1 MYKIAVMPGD
11 GIGSEVIAEAIKVL
25 NATEL
30 EYEQIKCDIGGTA
43 YLKNGNP
50 LPKESIQACEDADA
64 VLLGAVG
71 HDTVSYDIPRKVLIY
86 LRVEKNA
93 YANIRPF
100 KTYLHNKKT
109 DHTPIDITIIRDN
122 AEGFSLQH
130 PGMLG
135 KTLGTDRRIITEN
148 GATRIIEYAIKYAT
162 QHLRKKITCIDQS
175 NWLYSDKLFR
185 ETFIK
190 IAENHPTLENDT
202 MHVDVAAMSI
212 SAHPQKFDVIVTPDI
227 YGDILSGI
235 IISKI
240 GGIGMPPSASIGD
253 DFAYFEPI
261 HGPAWDIAEKNTAN
275 PIASILSTKLMLEY
289 LQETE
294 KAQQIEKAVTNVL
307 KQGTIRTFDLG
318 GTSTTSEMGDAIAQE
333 VRSISKKRK

>member
-11 GIGSEVIAEAIKVL
+11 GIGSEVVTEAIKVL
-25 NATEL
+25 EATEL
-30 EYEQIKCDIGGTA
+30 EYEQIQCDIGGTA

-64 VLLGAVG
+64 ILFGAVG

-100 KTYLHNKKT
+100 KTYLDKNT
-109 DHTPIDITIIRDN
+109 DNTPIDITIIRDN

-135 KTLGTDRRIITEN
+135 KTLGTDRRVITED
-148 GATRIIEYAIKYAT
+148 GATRIIDYAYKYAKDNN
-162 QHLRKKITCIDQS
+162 RKKITCIDQS

-185 ETFIK
+185 ETYEK
-190 IAENHPTLENDT
+190 IAENHPNIPSDV
-202 MHVDVAAMSI
+202 MHVDVAAMKI

-253 DFAYFEPI
+253 SFAYFEPI
-261 HGPAWDIAEKNTAN
+261 HGPAWDIAGQNKAN
-275 PIASILSTKLMLEY
+275 PVASILSTKLMLEY
-289 LQETE
+289 IQEPE
-294 KAQQIEKAVTNVL
+294 KAQLIEEAVVNVL
-307 KQGTIRTFDLG
+307 KQGTALTFDLG
-318 GTSTTSEMGDAIAQE
+318 GTSATTDMGDAIAKE
-333 VRSISKKRK
+333 VKSIINTHK

>member
-11 GIGSEVIAEAIKVL
+11 GIGSEVIAEALKVL

-30 EYEQIKCDIGGTA
+30 EHEQIQCDIGGTA

-100 KTYLHNKKT
+100 KTYLNKKA
-109 DHTPIDITIIRDN
+109 DDTPIDITIIRDN

-148 GATRIIEYAIKYAT
+148 GATRIIEYAYHYAV
-162 QHLRKKITCIDQS
+162 QHNRKKITCIDQS

-185 ETFIK
+185 ETFEK
-190 IAENHPTLENDT
+190 IAENYPDFENDV
-202 MHVDVAAMSI
+202 MHVDVAAMNI
-212 SAHPQKFDVIVTPDI
+212 SAHPEKFDVIVTPDL

-235 IISKI
+235 IVSKI
-240 GGIGMPPSASIGD
+240 GGIGIPPSACIGD

-261 HGPAWDIAEKNTAN
+261 HGPAWDIAGDGIAN
-275 PIASILSTKLMLEY
+275 PTASILSVKLMLEY

-294 KAQQIEKAVTNVL
+294 KAQQIEKAVTKVL
-307 KQGTIRTFDLG
+307 KQGTTRTFDLG

-333 VRSISKKRK
+333 VKSINKKHK

>member
-1 MYKIAVMPGD
+1 MYKIAVLPGD
-11 GIGSEVIAEAIKVL
+11 GIGSEVVAEALKVL

-30 EYEQIKCDIGGTA
+30 KYEPIKCDIGGTA

-100 KTYLHNKKT
+100 KTYLNREPN
-109 DHTPIDITIIRDN
+109 DPPIDITIIRDN

-148 GATRIIEYAIKYAT
+148 GATKIIEYAYKYAT
-162 QHLRKKITCIDQS
+162 QHNRNKITCIDQS

-190 IAENHPTLENDT
+190 IAENNPTLENDT
-202 MHVDVAAMSI
+202 MHVDVAAMNI
-212 SAHPQKFDVIVTPDI
+212 SAHPEKFDVIVTPDI

-240 GGIGMPPSASIGD
+240 GGIGIPPSACIGD
-253 DFAYFEPI
+253 NFAYFEPI
-261 HGPAWDIAEKNTAN
+261 HGPAWDIAEKNMAN

-294 KAQQIEKAVTNVL
+294 KAQKIDEAVTNIL
-307 KQGTIRTFDLG
+307 KQGTTRTFDLG
-318 GTSTTSEMGDAIAQE
+318 GTSTTTEMGDAIAQE
-333 VRSISKKRK
+333 VRRTLK

>member
-64 VLLGAVG
+64 ILFGAVG

-100 KTYLHNKKT
+100 KTYLQNNKS
-109 DHTPIDITIIRDN
+109 DENQHIDMTIIRDN

-135 KTLGTDRRIITEN
+135 KTLGTDRRIITSN
-148 GATRIIEYAIKYAT
+148 GAERIIKYAFEHAIEK
-162 QHLRKKITCIDQS
+162 QRKKVTCIDQS

-185 ETFIK
+185 ETFNQVSEK
-190 IAENHPTLENDT
+190 YSELET
-202 MHVDVAAMSI
+202 EMMHVDVAAMNI
-212 SAHPQKFDVIVTPDI
+212 SAHPERFDIIITPDI

-240 GGIGMPPSASIGD
+240 GGIGIPPSACIGD

-261 HGPAWDIAEKNTAN
+261 HGPAWDIAGEGTAN
-275 PIASILSTKLMLEY
+275 PTASILSAKLMLEY
-289 LQETE
+289 LEETE
-294 KAQQIEKAVTNVL
+294 NAQQIEKAVKNVL
-307 KQGTIRTFDLG
+307 KQGTTKTFDLG

-333 VRSISKKRK
+333 VQ

>member
-50 LPKESIQACEDADA
+50 LPKESVQACEDADA
-64 VLLGAVG
+64 ILFGAVG

-100 KTYLHNKKT
+100 KTYLQKKKA
-109 DHTPIDITIIRDN
+109 DDTPIDITIIRDN

-148 GATRIIEYAIKYAT
+148 GATKIIEYAIKYAI
-162 QHLRKKITCIDQS
+162 QHNRNKITCIDQS

-185 ETFIK
+185 ETFEK
-190 IAENHPTLENDT
+190 IVENYPALENDV
-202 MHVDVAAMSI
+202 MHVDVAAMNI
-212 SAHPQKFDVIVTPDI
+212 SAHPEKFDVIVTPDL

-240 GGIGMPPSASIGD
+240 GGIGIPPSACIGD

-261 HGPAWDIAEKNTAN
+261 HGPAWDIAGDGTAN
-275 PIASILSTKLMLEY
+275 PTASILSAKLMLEY

-294 KAQQIEKAVTNVL
+294 KAQQIEEAVTNVL
-307 KQGTIRTFDLG
+307 KQGTTRTFDLG

-333 VRSISKKRK
+333 VRRALK